1 MLTPLPV
8 PELPVV
14 GDPPAGV
21 TRPGKGARRAGW
33 AAVVA
38 GYGTGAVLIVVAYH
52 QARASTGTGHFLV
65 FWAGT
70 ACVFVPTVLM
80 GTRRWVSGRVPAFLV
95 AAFGALTFLPKF
107 LMSVDGPVFHDEFGH
122 FRHAN
127 DLLANGNL
135 FNPFPYLP
143 IARYFPG
150 LSALTVA
157 VHEVTRLSIWHSGQ
171 LVVLAAH
178 AGILVVVLLLARC
191 AGLSNPAAFVA
202 AMVYALNP
210 SYMYF
215 DTQYSYE
222 SLALTLALLVVVA
235 SVRAL
240 RATTPRGL
248 IAWTVTGVAGALGC
262 IVTHHLSSVVMA
274 VSCLV
279 LVALVRPD
287 RAELRA
293 GPLTPVRAAWLIT
306 GVAAVG
312 TSVWLGAV
320 ATSFTSYVW
329 PHVAPGFTQLADL
342 FRAHAPRGPNA
353 AATTHSLF
361 SGSGVPTYEKVAA
374 FATPLIVLAAFL
386 IVGPPFWRSLRPTV
400 TSGARAGDGRGPP
413 VRRRVRPPILRT
425 AVDGRIRLFA
435 LVLTALYLASLPIA
449 LTAGGGEGA
458 HRSWGYTYLGVGIV
472 VGMVVDRRPRLVG
485 DLTVGGSLVGP
496 ALLCALLFVLCVG
509 NVSAGEDV
517 SYRFPGPYQFGTDTR
532 STTPEVTALMA
543 WLEANVPR
551 GDRVVTDRFT
561 GEQLEGST
569 DLNGPAPGDYEAYVL
584 YREGGHPDPR
594 VRAALRAGGF
604 RYFVLDTRIETEKP
618 QVAFYEGYLS
628 LASVNRAA
636 LEQMTGSSFARLVH
650 ETPHFKVYALSP

>member
-1 MLTPLPV
+1 MLAPIPV
-8 PELPVV
+8 PELPAV

-21 TRPGKGARRAGW
+21 TRPGTAARRAGW
-33 AAVVA
+33 TAVVA
-38 GYGTGAVLIVVAYH
+38 GYATGAALIVVAYH
-52 QARASTGTGHFLV
+52 QARTSAGTGHFGV
-65 FWAGT
+65 FWAGV
-70 ACVFVPTVLM
+70 ACVFVPTVLI
-80 GTRRWVSGRVPAFLV
+80 GTRRWVSRRATALLA

-127 DLLANGNL
+127 DLLATGDL

-157 VHEVTRLSIWHSGQ
+157 VHEVTRLSVWHSGQ

-202 AMVYALNP
+202 TIVYALNP

-235 SVRAL
+235 CVRAL

-248 IAWTVTGVAGALGC
+248 TAWTVTGVAGALGC
-262 IVTHHLSSVVMA
+262 IVTHHLSSVLMA
-274 VSCLV
+274 VSCLA
-279 LVALVRPD
+279 LVALVHPD
-287 RAELRA
+287 RPGLRA
-293 GPLTPVRAAWLIT
+293 GLLTPVRAAWLVT

-312 TSVWLGAV
+312 TAVWLGAV
-320 ATSFTSYVW
+320 ATSFASYVW

-361 SGSGVPTYEKVAA
+361 SGSGVPPYEKVAA
-374 FATPLIVLAAFL
+374 FATPLIVFAAFL
-386 IVGPPFWRSLRPTV
+386 IVGLPFWRSLRPSV
-400 TSGARAGDGRGPP
+400 AAGARAGDGFGRP
-413 VRRRVRPPILRT
+413 VRRRARPPVLRT
-425 AVDGRIRLFA
+425 TVDARIRLFA

-472 VGMVVDRRPRLVG
+472 VGLVVDRHPRLVG
-485 DLTVGGSLVGP
+485 GLTLGRALVGP
-496 ALLCALLFVLCVG
+496 VLLCALLFVLCVG

-543 WLEANVPR
+543 WLEANVPA

-561 GEQLEGST
+561 GEQLEGDT
-569 DLNGPAPGDYEAYVL
+569 DLNGPAPGDYAAYVL
-584 YREGGHPDPR
+584 YREGAHPDPR

-618 QVAFYEGYLS
+618 QVAFFEGYVS

-636 LEQMTGSSFARLVH
+636 LAHMGGTPFARLVH
-650 ETPHFKVYALSP
+650 ETPNYQVYVLAP